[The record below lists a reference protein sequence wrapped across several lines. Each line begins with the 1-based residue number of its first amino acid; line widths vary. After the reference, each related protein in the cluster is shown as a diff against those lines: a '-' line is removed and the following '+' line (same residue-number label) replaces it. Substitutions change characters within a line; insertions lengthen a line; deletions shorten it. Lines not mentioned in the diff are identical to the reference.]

1 MTNSICEPEATKEGI
16 FVMNTRIKI
25 GSHVFLMSALLSPV
39 LFAQAPEQTKVVAG
53 AERAVE
59 KAAKLSPP
67 AAPGCAV
74 GVSLAGRSVYEKAFG
89 MAEIEHA
96 IPNTPQT
103 IFESGSVAKQFT
115 AAAVILLSLEGKLG
129 LDDPVRKYIP
139 ELPDYGAPLTIRHLL
154 NHTAGLRDW
163 GSVLA
168 LTGFGRGDRV
178 ISQALAMDVIT
189 HQKGLDFT
197 PGAEY
202 SYSNSGYQLAATI
215 VERVSKQSFPA
226 FTEERLFKPLGM
238 TKTSWRDD
246 YQRLVPGRAQ
256 AYTGPL
262 AGPWRLLMPFM
273 NVYGNGGMLTT
284 VGDWLKWNA
293 MLDARS
299 LGAPLVEAMETTG
312 VLNDGRKITYALGVV
327 VTNENGHRKVAHG
340 GSTAG
345 YQTFLSRY
353 PDLKLSIAVMCN
365 GASRNPAALERDI
378 FNEIAGPFPAPKPP
392 DTIELKPEELQKY
405 VALWRD
411 EKTHLSA
418 RTVIENGALRLNG
431 LTLRPLRDGSFLGGG
446 ARFRFMMGSDGKPAA
461 LEADSGESVQ
471 RLVVESPWTPT
482 PDELK
487 PFAGVWHSDEADASF
502 TIVVENGNA
511 FFVQR
516 PTTRLQLRPQS
527 KDHFSVG
534 PGQVIW
540 VTRDAKGQI
549 TKLHYGASRM
559 RDMPFE
565 RVAVK

>member
-1 MTNSICEPEATKEGI
+1 M
-16 FVMNTRIKI
+16 MNPRINI
-25 GSHVFLMSALLSPV
+25 GSRVFLMIALLSSA
-39 LFAQAPEQTKVVAG
+39 LFAQVPDQTKVVAG
-53 AERAVE
+53 ADRAVE
-59 KAAKLSPP
+59 KAAKLSPA

-74 GVSLAGRSVYEKAFG
+74 GVSLSGRSVYEKAFG

-129 LDDPVRKYIP
+129 LDDPVKKYIP
-139 ELPDYGAPLTIRHLL
+139 ELPDYGAPVTIRQLL

-163 GSVLA
+163 GAVMA

-189 HQKGLDFT
+189 RQKGLDFT

-202 SYSNSGYQLAATI
+202 SYSNSGYQVAATI
-215 VERVSKQSFPA
+215 VERVSKQSLPT
-226 FTEERLFKPLGM
+226 FTAERFFKPLGM

-256 AYTGPL
+256 AYTGGL
-262 AGPWRLLMPFM
+262 SGPWRLLMPFM

-293 MLDARS
+293 MLDSRS
-299 LGAPLVEAMETTG
+299 MGAPLVEALETTG

-327 VTNENGHRKVAHG
+327 VTNENGHRKVSHG

-365 GASRNPAALERDI
+365 SSSRNPSALERDI
-378 FNEIAGPFPAPKPP
+378 FNEIAGPFPAPTPP
-392 DTIELKPEELQKY
+392 ATIAMKPEELQKY
-405 VALWRD
+405 VGLWHN
-411 EKTHLSA
+411 EKTHMPE
-418 RTVIENGALRLNG
+418 RTVVENGALRLAG
-431 LTLRPLRDGSFLGGG
+431 QAVLRPLPDGSFLSGSTKI
-446 ARFRFMMGSDGKPAA
+446 RFQMGTNGKPISVEVDTG
-461 LEADSGESVQ
+461 EAITRYIAETQ
-471 RLVVESPWTPT
+471 WTPT
-482 PDELK
+482 PNELM
-487 PFAGVWHSDEADASF
+487 PLAGIWHSDEADASF
-502 TIVVENGNA
+502 TIAVENDKA

-516 PTTRLQLRPQS
+516 PDTRLQLRPQF

-534 PGQVIW
+534 IGQVLW
-540 VTRDAKGQI
+540 VTRDANGQI
-549 TKLHYGASRM
+549 TKLHVGAGRM

-565 RVAVK
+565 RVGGK

>member
-1 MTNSICEPEATKEGI
+1 MTPQ
-16 FVMNTRIKI
+16 IKI
-25 GSHVFLMSALLSPV
+25 GGRVFLMIALISPA
-39 LFAQAPEQTKVVAG
+39 LFAQAPEQAKVVAG
-53 AERAVE
+53 ADRAVE

-67 AAPGCAV
+67 AALGCAV
-74 GVSLAGRSVYEKAFG
+74 GVSLSGRSVYEKAFG

-129 LDDPVRKYIP
+129 LDDPVRKYIY
-139 ELPDYGAPLTIRHLL
+139 EFPDYGTPVTIRQLL

-178 ISQALAMDVIT
+178 VSQALAMDVIT

-202 SYSNSGYQLAATI
+202 SYSNSGYQVAATI

-226 FTEERLFKPLGM
+226 FTEERFFKPLGM

-246 YQRLVPGRAQ
+246 YQRLIPGRAQ

-293 MLDARS
+293 MLDSRS
-299 LGAPLVEAMETTG
+299 MGAPLVEALETTG
-312 VLNDGRKITYALGVV
+312 VLNDGRKISYALGVT
-327 VTNENGHRKVAHG
+327 VTNENGHRKVSHG

-378 FNEIAGPFPAPKPP
+378 FNEIAGPFPVPKPP

-405 VALWRD
+405 VALWRN
-411 EKTHLSA
+411 EKTHLPE
-418 RTVIENGALRLNG
+418 RTVIENGALRLAG
-431 LTLRPLRDGSFLGGG
+431 QAVLRPLRDGSFLGGS
-446 ARFRFMMGSDGKPAA
+446 AKIRFQMGTNGKPISVEVDTG
-461 LEADSGESVQ
+461 EAVNRYIAEMQ
-471 RLVVESPWTPT
+471 WTPT

-487 PFAGVWHSDEADASF
+487 SFAGVWHSDEAGASF
-502 TIVVENGNA
+502 TIVVENDKA

-516 PTTRLQLRPQS
+516 PTTRLLLRPQF
-527 KDHFSVG
+527 KDHFSIG

-540 VTRDAKGQI
+540 VTRDANGQI

-559 RDMPFE
+559 RNMPFE
-565 RVAVK
+565 RVGGK